1 MMNKS
6 VAIFRSSWTFNVE
19 NINNIPLCNIGTTN
33 GADTVG
39 LLEGE
44 NRKQVNYNF
53 WSLSFYGQFFDV
65 DTEDV
70 RKR

>member
-1 MMNKS
+1 MQD
-6 VAIFRSSWTFNVE
+6 
-19 NINNIPLCNIGTTN
+19 GT
-33 GADTVG
+33 DTTG

-44 NRKQVNYNF
+44 NRKPVNLNF

-70 RKR
+70 TKR